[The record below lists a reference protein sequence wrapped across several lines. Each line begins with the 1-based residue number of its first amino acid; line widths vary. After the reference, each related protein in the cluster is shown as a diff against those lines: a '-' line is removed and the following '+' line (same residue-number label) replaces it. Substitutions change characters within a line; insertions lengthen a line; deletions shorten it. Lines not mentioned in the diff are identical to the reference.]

1 MVDKKKSVVSSNAGK
16 SLKVVSGV
24 VLFFGIVA
32 SIMILIGSFHEEGV
46 IYTHLEFDWRGLITC
61 IEVLIS
67 SIFIFALGRT
77 IARIAD
83 YAEAIYKNNNPNF
96 DYDDIIA
103 SGLDIYPGDEVIW
116 NNGKEQIK
124 VKLESYEVY
133 EGFVINF
140 HCILPDGT
148 EKVIAPKEL
157 EKKEE
162 VK

>member
-1 MVDKKKSVVSSNAGK
+1 MVDKKKSVASSKAG
-16 SLKVVSGV
+16 SALKTVSGV

-32 SIMILIGSFHEEGV
+32 SIMVLISSFREEGV
-46 IYTHLEFDWRGLITC
+46 IYTHVVFDWTGLITC
-61 IEVLIS
+61 IEVLFS
-67 SIFIFALGRT
+67 SIFIFVLGRT
-77 IARIAD
+77 IARMAD
-83 YAEAIYKNNNPNF
+83 YAEAIYKNSNPDF
-96 DYDDIIA
+96 DYDDIVA

-148 EKVIAPKEL
+148 EKEIHPSEL
-157 EKKEE
+157 KKEE
-162 VK
+162 E